1 MRELTNDVM
10 EMIQDASPEEKAV
23 LQKKVNTLAT
33 KLQNV

>member
-1 MRELTNDVM
+1 MKELTSDIT

-23 LQKKVNTLAT
+23 LQKKVNMLAT